1 MNSSESTGGGCCHV
15 CVRVLKY
22 TCSHLGSLE
31 IKYHSQNSKD
41 YIGLTC
47 QGLVVRGQQGW
58 PL

>member
-47 QGLVVRGQQGW
+47 QGLVVRG
-58 PL
+58 